1 VAIVGLGLMGG
12 SLGLAL
18 KRDTICRQVVGLVRR
33 EDAVESAL
41 AAGIVDIATTDPAA
55 ALRQADIVFFATPVR
70 TMLSQITS
78 FVPFYK
84 PEAII
89 TDMGSTK
96 QDVVQVM
103 NSLPLG
109 LQPVGSHPMC
119 GKEKSG
125 MDVAEAN
132 LFENA
137 PWIITPLDRTTPET
151 IHTIQFLAEAIGSRV
166 QILPADRH
174 DQLVATISHLPHILA
189 VTLVAT
195 ALRVAEQDN
204 TVWDV
209 AATGFKDTSRVAA
222 GSVDMWLDIL
232 LTNQTAV
239 SQVLN
244 IAQQQLSQIKAAIS
258 QGDEAVLRSILEA
271 AAEQRRTMY
280 Q

>member
-1 VAIVGLGLMGG
+1 MGG

-70 TMLSQITS
+70 TMLTQIKT
-78 FVPFYK
+78 FTPFYK
-84 PEAII
+84 PDAII

-137 PWIITPLDRTTPET
+137 PWIITPLDQTTPET

>member
-1 VAIVGLGLMGG
+1 MGG

>member
-1 VAIVGLGLMGG
+1 MAIVGLGLMGG

-70 TMLSQITS
+70 TMLTQIKT
-78 FVPFYK
+78 FTPFYK
-84 PEAII
+84 PDAII

>member
-1 VAIVGLGLMGG
+1 M
-12 SLGLAL
+12 
-18 KRDTICRQVVGLVRR
+18 CRQVVGLVRR
-33 EDAVESAL
+33 EDAVQSAL
-41 AAGIVDIATTDPAA
+41 AAGIVDVATTDPET

-70 TMLSQITS
+70 TMLNQIKS
-78 FVPFYK
+78 FTPFYK
-84 PEAII
+84 PDAII

-96 QDVVQVM
+96 QDVVQAM
-103 NSLPLG
+103 NALPPG

-137 PWIITPLDRTTPET
+137 PWIITPLDRTTPEIT
-151 IHTIQFLAEAIGSRV
+151 HTIRLLAEAIGSKV

-174 DQLVATISHLPHILA
+174 DQLVATISHLPYTLA
-189 VTLVAT
+189 ATLVVT
-195 ALRVAEQDN
+195 ALQVAEQDP

-232 LTNQTAV
+232 LTNQSAV
-239 SQVLN
+239 SQVLAL
-244 IAQQQLSQIKAAIS
+244 AQQQLSQITAAIS
-258 QGDEAVLRSILEA
+258 QGNEAALRTILEA